1 MTARPSPVLIA
12 PLDPER
18 IAADWPKARAALAE
32 RGHVEPEI
40 LQVLADQIE
49 PRRAGCQVLLA
60 IEIGSVFA
68 GRSPRNEPWK
78 YAHASV
84 APECSM
90 SKTQKSSPS
99 RSACAV

>member
-49 PRRAGCQVLLA
+49 HRRDGCQVLLA
-60 IEIGSVFA
+60 IEIGSVANALGLGQADIDEAFELA
-68 GRSPRNEPWK
+68 GR
-78 YAHASV
+78 
-84 APECSM
+84 
-90 SKTQKSSPS
+90 
-99 RSACAV
+99 RS